1 MLSDIN
7 KDTYISLL
15 KSLGFG
21 EEDIKDFFKNIKNT
35 GVTFKKDMKASI
47 LNDRNYENRKNK
59 GRSSN

>member
-21 EEDIKDFFKNIKNT
+21 EEAIKDFFKNIKNN

-59 GRSSN
+59 GRSNN